1 MHINWLQTASWTLRS
16 TQERPRAFLETP
28 ERASRVTPRG
38 PEGAFES
45 HRDAPRATKEP
56 QTVPRAGRRAHQSA
70 LRRAK
75 MELKDVAEARKV
87 KSIQSAP
94 RLAPADARS
103 TLDRSKS
110 ALKQPESYQIDQF
123 ARASQTLH
131 RVWVCK
137 STSVST
143 CKPVCTCWTGL
154 HVHGGRA

>member
-1 MHINWLQTASWTLRS
+1 
-16 TQERPRAFLETP
+16 
-28 ERASRVTPRG
+28 
-38 PEGAFES
+38 
-45 HRDAPRATKEP
+45 
-56 QTVPRAGRRAHQSA
+56 
-70 LRRAK
+70 

-87 KSIQSAP
+87 KFIESAP
-94 RLAPADARS
+94 RLAPADARN

-143 CKPVCTCWTGL
+143 CNPVCTCWTGL